1 VSSPFPPFDLFS
13 IALEL
18 KSTNST
24 TTQMLQQK
32 SAAMKT
38 AHMVLRTAQLL
49 DDYNMLGKDRRQHLE
64 EEINDKCT
72 NMQKQQLAHQQDYA
86 NIVRANQLTTARVQQ
101 SESQLIDMRSQIDT
115 LHRARINQLSV
126 LQNTS

>member
-1 VSSPFPPFDLFS
+1 
-13 IALEL
+13 
-18 KSTNST
+18 
-24 TTQMLQQK
+24 MLPQK

-64 EEINDKCT
+64 EEIGEKC
-72 NMQKQQLAHQQDYA
+72 NALQKQQLAHQQDYA

-115 LHRARINQLSV
+115 LHRARLNQLSV

>member
-1 VSSPFPPFDLFS
+1 
-13 IALEL
+13 
-18 KSTNST
+18 
-24 TTQMLQQK
+24 MLHEK

-64 EEINDKCT
+64 EEIDHKCKAL
-72 NMQKQQLAHQQDYA
+72 QKQQLAHQQDYA
-86 NIVRANQLTTARVQQ
+86 NIVRANQLTNARVQQ
-101 SESQLIDMRSQIDT
+101 SESQLIDIKSQIDT

>member
-1 VSSPFPPFDLFS
+1 
-13 IALEL
+13 
-18 KSTNST
+18 
-24 TTQMLQQK
+24 MLQQK

-64 EEINDKCT
+64 EEIDGKCSAL
-72 NMQKQQLAHQQDYA
+72 QKQQLAHQQDYA

>member
-1 VSSPFPPFDLFS
+1 
-13 IALEL
+13 
-18 KSTNST
+18 
-24 TTQMLQQK
+24 MLPQK

-64 EEINDKCT
+64 EEIEDRR
-72 NMQKQQLAHQQDYA
+72 QQIEDRRQHLEEDYA